1 MTEVSDLKFVTRNWN
16 IINGQWNTSYD
27 AGNEIIYSTEVL
39 KFNLCDDNDAYILR
53 KGNIT
58 IPGNTA
64 VRAEFKRLCTIHWVY
79 HKNW

>member
-1 MTEVSDLKFVTRNWN
+1 MVNGTRVMMQELKDVYSTV
-16 IINGQWNTSYD
+16 
-27 AGNEIIYSTEVL
+27 YSTEVL

-64 VRAEFKRLCTIHWVY
+64 VQAEFRRLCTIHWVY